1 MIVDN
6 VKYKSMIEVEL
17 ALEALNK
24 EFECLRRKAINLRKC
39 ANEMHEH
46 NLQNDRENLNHY
58 Y

>member
-6 VKYKSMIEVEL
+6 VEYKSLIEVEL
-17 ALEALNK
+17 ALEALSK

-46 NLQNDRENLNHY
+46 NLQNDRENFYLY